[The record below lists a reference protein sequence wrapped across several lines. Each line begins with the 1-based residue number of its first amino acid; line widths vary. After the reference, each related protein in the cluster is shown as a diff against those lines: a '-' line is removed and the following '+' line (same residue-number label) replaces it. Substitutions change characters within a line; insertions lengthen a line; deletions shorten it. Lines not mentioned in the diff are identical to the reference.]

1 MALGILCAYGV
12 LSRLGR
18 ARGLSPDRLA
28 NLVVLL
34 VFTGLAGARLF
45 FVAEHWPYFR
55 ADPAAIVR
63 IWEGGLMFYG
73 SIVIAGLVLVAYCAR
88 ARLRMLPLLDLFAVV
103 VPVGQAFGRVGCFLN
118 GCCYGRPADTW
129 LSVRYPALSIP
140 WHDQVNAGLL
150 PAGAP
155 ASLPMLPSQLIEAA
169 GCALLFLL
177 LLWAYRRLN
186 PAGVP
191 VAEPPAP
198 GARDPA
204 GAALAIYLAG
214 YGVLRF
220 IVETLRSDERAHPF
234 GGPFTISQ
242 AISLGALLLAAA
254 LFARIW
260 LRNRPSARA

>member
-1 MALGILCAYGV
+1 
-12 LSRLGR
+12 
-18 ARGLSPDRLA
+18 
-28 NLVVLL
+28 
-34 VFTGLAGARLF
+34 
-45 FVAEHWPYFR
+45 
-55 ADPAAIVR
+55 
-63 IWEGGLMFYG
+63 MFYG

-186 PAGVP
+186 PSGVP
-191 VAEPPAP
+191 VAERPAP

-260 LRNRPSARA
+260 LRNRPSARACAPAAAPLVPAAGVEPARPCGQGMLSPLRLPFRHAGAPGRRQGHYHKPEPK